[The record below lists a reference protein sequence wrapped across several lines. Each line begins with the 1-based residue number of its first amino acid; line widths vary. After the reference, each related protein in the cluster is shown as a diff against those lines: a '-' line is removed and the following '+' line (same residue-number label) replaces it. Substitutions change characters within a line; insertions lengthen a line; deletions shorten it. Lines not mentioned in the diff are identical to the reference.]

1 MNVFRELMAIKRF
14 REDQA
19 ELAVMRQRQ
28 ALAEAEQQQA
38 QALARLEQYRVWAV
52 QREQAMYQDL
62 CSRLVRVRDIE
73 DVMQGVVD
81 LRQGERDCETQ
92 ADQAAEQARQES
104 DALAARR
111 DAHREASR
119 MVEKFVQLASLHA
132 ADELR
137 DAERKEDLEME
148 EAASVARDRDDWQ
161 HHDEYEPDGYEP
173 A

>member
-14 REDQA
+14 REGQA
-19 ELAVMRQRQ
+19 ELAVTRQRQ
-28 ALAEAEQQQA
+28 ALAEAERRRL
-38 QALARLEQYRVWAV
+38 QALERLDEYRIWSE
-52 QREQAMYQDL
+52 QRERDMYRDL

-73 DVMQGVVD
+73 DVMQGVAD
-81 LRQGERDCETQ
+81 LRQGEHDCETR
-92 ADQAAEQARQES
+92 AEQAAEQERQETE
-104 DALAARR
+104 ALAERR
-111 DAHREASR
+111 EAHREASH

-137 DAERKEDLEME
+137 ELERKEDLEME

-161 HHDEYEPDGYEP
+161 QHDEYEP

>member
-19 ELAVMRQRQ
+19 ELAVTRQRQ
-28 ALAEAEQQQA
+28 AVAEAEQQRV
-38 QALARLEQYRVWAV
+38 QALARLDQYRVWAV

-62 CSRLVRVRDIE
+62 CSRLVRVREIE
-73 DVMQGVVD
+73 DVLQGVVG
-81 LRQGERDCETQ
+81 LRQGERDCEAQ
-92 ADQAAEQARQES
+92 AEQAAEQERRETE
-104 DALAARR
+104 ALAARR

-137 DAERKEDLEME
+137 ETERKEDLEME

-161 HHDEYEPDGYEP
+161 QHDEYEP